1 MEIIKK
7 KNGILRKVSW
17 NIAAALCLMFVMITA
32 AGCGKVEEP
41 VPVHL
46 SSGNVEELQN
56 GSIGENEDD
65 PEAAPGDSDSAPE
78 DISGGESKVETGD
91 DTDENVKND
100 TESDTTG
107 KTVQN
112 DSSDENDQQTKD
124 VQSQSAGSAELVGD
138 VRSIGADFFVVARVE
153 VWSEGDA
160 DYAVVATS
168 GYEDEEDLIT
178 VHMSQN
184 CVWEFKT
191 VKNGGINPEDVSAR
205 EGSFADLQEGISTTS
220 KGSWQDDGSFLADSI
235 VMMLFV

>member
-1 MEIIKK
+1 MEIIQK

-65 PEAAPGDSDSAPE
+65 PEAAPGDSNSAPE
-78 DISGGESKVETGD
+78 DISDGESKVDAGD
-91 DTDENVKND
+91 DMDQNEESGLKND
-100 TESDTTG
+100 ASEEIG
-107 KTVQN
+107 KN
-112 DSSDENDQQTKD
+112 DSSDENDQQTKEA
-124 VQSQSAGSAELVGD
+124 QSQSAGSAELVGD
-138 VRSIGADFFVVARVE
+138 VRSIGADNFVVARVE
-153 VWSEGDA
+153 VWSEGGA

-178 VHMSQN
+178 VYVSQN

-220 KGSWQDDGSFLADSI
+220 KGSWQDDGSFLADRI